1 MAEASG
7 QNANGQGAAPAA
19 QAAPGQAGAN
29 QNGGAQGAAEPK
41 WISYIPETEREEARK
56 GWMMESDYRKKTEGL
71 TAKEKAWEAEK
82 AQLAAA
88 NKQYQEWWTGF
99 EPVYKQISDPPM
111 WAKIEAMLTGKPIP
125 GQQAQQ
131 QHQNGQ
137 DDLWNDFDILP
148 PAEQAKRYQQ
158 FSERQYAQKLT
169 EARQEMEQRI
179 QQAEQRAQNYLAIMT
194 DAFARKANDPSLD
207 VPAFIQKQLEYSM
220 GKFNPG
226 DLAYKSM
233 TAERDMKKM
242 QDEWMQKG
250 REEAK
255 LEFVNQQQS
264 NGAGINPAVLTF
276 KQPPM
281 KREEIGEAVR
291 KLAVDKGIPWNREG

>member
-1 MAEASG
+1 MAEANASAAG
-7 QNANGQGAAPAA
+7 ANGQGAAQPN
-19 QAAPGQAGAN
+19 PGQASTT
-29 QNGGAQGAAEPK
+29 QNGNGQASEPK
-41 WISYIPETEREEARK
+41 WLSYIPETEREDARK
-56 GWMMESDYRKKTEGL
+56 GYLLQSDYSKKTAEISE
-71 TAKEKAWEAEK
+71 KQKAWETEK
-82 AQLAAA
+82 AQMAAA

-125 GQQAQQ
+125 GQQAQRQ
-131 QHQNGQ
+131 EHQNGQ

-194 DAFARKANDPSLD
+194 DAFARKANDPTLD

-226 DLAYKSM
+226 ELAYKSM
-233 TAERDMKKM
+233 TADRDMKKI
-242 QDEWMQKG
+242 QDEWLQKG
-250 REEAK
+250 REEMK
-255 LEFVNQQQS
+255 LEYANQQQS
-264 NGAGINPAVLTF
+264 NGAGINPSVLTF

-281 KREEIGEAVR
+281 RREEIGDAVR
-291 KLAVDKGIPWNREG
+291 KIAVDKGIPWNREG